1 MYGPIL
7 EGKLVRLRP
16 PQPADAAVMIT
27 WFDDLEVTRFLKL
40 QNPPSLDAEKE
51 WLDRMAR
58 DPDSVFWV
66 VEHVG
71 RVVGGTSIVRID
83 WKHGF
88 GTTGTVLGDKSVWGK
103 GLGREL
109 MQLRA
114 DYAFTQTPLRKRKSK
129 VALLTDYRGLTVTQL
144 QELRGKLRTGDV
156 EYRVVKNTLARR
168 AADAAGVADLK
179 AELEGPVAIAFG
191 YDDLSLPSKLINEFV
206 RTTRLKLDVKGGL
219 VEGRVFSPDQVKQLA
234 DLPSRDSLLA
244 QLLGTLQSPVAQ
256 LVGIMQTPVQQLL
269 GVLDAYKSK
278 LEAA

>member
-1 MYGPIL
+1 VSGG
-7 EGKLVRLRP
+7 E
-16 PQPADAAVMIT
+16 D
-27 WFDDLEVTRFLKL
+27 FLLPKARKE
-40 QNPPSLDAEKE
+40 QKAEQ
-51 WLDRMAR
+51 
-58 DPDSVFWV
+58 
-66 VEHVG
+66 VELL
-71 RVVGGTSIVRID
+71 TE
-83 WKHGF
+83 K
-88 GTTGTVLGDKSVWGK
+88 
-103 GLGREL
+103 
-109 MQLRA
+109 
-114 DYAFTQTPLRKRKSK
+114 LRKAK
-129 VALLTDYRGLTVTQL
+129 VAVLTDYRGLTVTQL

-234 DLPSRDSLLA
+234 DLPSRDTLLA